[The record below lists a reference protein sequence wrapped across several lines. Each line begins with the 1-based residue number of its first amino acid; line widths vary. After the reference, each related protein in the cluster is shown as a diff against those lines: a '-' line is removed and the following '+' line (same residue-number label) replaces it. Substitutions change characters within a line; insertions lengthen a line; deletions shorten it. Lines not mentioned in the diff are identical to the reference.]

1 MVSSDGFLPTAHF
14 DTDWAA
20 VSGPGGANA
29 PLARMRGGLRADEGR
44 PAARSASAYSVLTTT
59 VRMTLSAKV
68 WPFASH
74 AGHR

>member
-1 MVSSDGFLPTAHF
+1 MGSSYVLLPPAHL
-14 DTDWAA
+14 DTNWPA
-20 VSGPGGANA
+20 VSGPSGANA
-29 PLARMRGGLRADEGR
+29 PLARMRGGLRAGEGR
-44 PAARSASAYSVLTTT
+44 RAARSASAYSVLTTT